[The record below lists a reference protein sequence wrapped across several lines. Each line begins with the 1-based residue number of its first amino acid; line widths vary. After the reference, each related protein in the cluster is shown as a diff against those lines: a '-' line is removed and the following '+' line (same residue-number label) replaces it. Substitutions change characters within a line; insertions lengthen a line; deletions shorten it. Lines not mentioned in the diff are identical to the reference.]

1 MTRGWGVVE
10 LLHKTL
16 PHWIPKV
23 FSVVT
28 QLGDAWLLFVLGAL
42 LYWYTD
48 DRDTFGFL
56 LGATLGALSLT
67 LALKGFFALA
77 RPPDAIRF
85 AEATGYG
92 FPSGHALGSTVFWFL
107 LALSLDRGSRRARL
121 AAASVIVAVVCL
133 SRLVL
138 GVHFAVDVV
147 AGVGV
152 GLVYLAV
159 VIWGLK
165 RRPRAAFALAV
176 LCAIAAVGIAV
187 FMSPVEAALARTD
200 LVDAVTA
207 LGGTL
212 GAFVAWELV
221 GPPDGTVGRWASV
234 VGLLV
239 FGILSA
245 IGLRVPLPLVV
256 VLLINAVVQGGIVV
270 YPKMVDRRGIDG

>member
-1 MTRGWGVVE
+1 MSRGWGVVE
-10 LLHKTL
+10 LLHKTV

-23 FSVVT
+23 FTVIT
-28 QLGDAWLLFVLGAL
+28 QLGDAWVFFALGAL

-77 RPPDAIRF
+77 RPPETFRF
-85 AEATGYG
+85 VDATGYG

-107 LALSLDRGSRRARL
+107 LALSLDRWSRGVRL

-147 AGVGV
+147 AGVGI
-152 GLVYLAV
+152 GLVYLAI
-159 VIWGLK
+159 VIWGLN
-165 RRPRAAFALAV
+165 RRPRAAFGLAV
-176 LCAIAAVGIAV
+176 LCALAAYAV
-187 FMSPVEAALARTD
+187 AVLLSPVETVLAETG

-207 LGGTL
+207 LGGTI

-221 GPPDGTVGRWASV
+221 GPPDGTVGRWAGV
-234 VGLLV
+234 IGLLV
-239 FGILSA
+239 FGVLSA
-245 IGLRVPLPLVV
+245 IGLKLPLPLVV
-256 VLLINAVVQGGIVV
+256 IFAINAVVQGGIVT
-270 YPKMVDRRGIDG
+270 YPKIVGGRGIDV

>member
-1 MTRGWGVVE
+1 MTRGWGIVE
-10 LLHKTL
+10 HLHETL
-16 PHWIPKV
+16 PHWVPKV

-42 LYWYTD
+42 LYWHTD

-77 RPPDAIRF
+77 RPRDAIRF

-92 FPSGHALGSTVFWFL
+92 FPSGHAIGSTVFWFL
-107 LALSLDRGSRRARL
+107 LALSLDRWSRRARL

-147 AGVGV
+147 VGVGI

-159 VIWGLK
+159 LVRGLN
-165 RRPRAAFALAV
+165 RQPRAAFGVAV
-176 LCAIAAVGIAV
+176 LCALAAYAV
-187 FMSPVEAALARTD
+187 AVLLSPVETALAETG

-207 LGGTL
+207 LGGTI

-221 GPPDGTVGRWASV
+221 GPPDGTVGRWASA

-239 FGILSA
+239 LGGLSV
-245 IGLRVPLPLVV
+245 IGLKVPLPLVAV
-256 VLLINAVVQGGIVV
+256 FVINAVVQGGIVA
-270 YPKMVDRRGIDG
+270 YPKMVGSRGIDG

>member
-42 LYWYTD
+42 LYWHTD
-48 DRDTFGFL
+48 ERDTFGFL

-77 RPPDAIRF
+77 RPRDAIRF

-107 LALSLDRGSRRARL
+107 LALSLDRWSRRTRL

-147 AGVGV
+147 AGVGI
-152 GLVYLAV
+152 GLIYLAV

-165 RRPRAAFALAV
+165 RQPRAAFGVAV
-176 LCAIAAVGIAV
+176 LCALAAYAV
-187 FMSPVEAALARTD
+187 AVLLSPVETALAETG

-207 LGGTL
+207 LGGTV

-234 VGLLV
+234 VGLLA

-245 IGLRVPLPLVV
+245 IGLKVPLPLVAV
-256 VLLINAVVQGGIVV
+256 FVINAVVQGGIVA
-270 YPKMVDRRGIDG
+270 YPKIVGRRGIDG